1 MVKKIEFSCPKEY
14 LLLKEDYPQPIK
26 INIPKW
32 FKTLDNSEKAN
43 TVKKCMPFL
52 EALTTGYVLKIPK
65 DLYIEHNVI
74 DNEGKRF
81 SNIRTENH
89 DEGLNLNKS
98 GQWPHGVD
106 QVKGSPLLNK
116 NLNFG
121 VHKIMNPWVI
131 KTPPGYSCLFVSP
144 LNNTDD
150 RFSIISGIVE
160 TDTYEGEINF
170 PIVFNGDKY
179 PVLNTTLLKG
189 TPYVQ
194 VIPFKRDNWVMET
207 KENKH
212 KKSFDLKFFLYYFKY
227 YKDKVWKKR
236 SWN

>member
-1 MVKKIEFSCPKEY
+1 
-14 LLLKEDYPQPIK
+14 
-26 INIPKW
+26 
-32 FKTLDNSEKAN
+32 
-43 TVKKCMPFL
+43 
-52 EALTTGYVLKIPK
+52 
-65 DLYIEHNVI
+65 
-74 DNEGKRF
+74 
-81 SNIRTENH
+81 
-89 DEGLNLNKS
+89 
-98 GQWPHGVD
+98 
-106 QVKGSPLLNK
+106 
-116 NLNFG
+116 
-121 VHKIMNPWVI
+121 MNPWVI